1 MVELFKLGFIS
12 VTLFDLLDIVI
23 VSVLFYWIYK
33 ALQDTIAMQ
42 VLFGLV
48 ILIGLSF
55 VAEAINLRS
64 INWLLRL
71 ASDIWII
78 AFIIIFQQEIRKMIV
93 HLTKNPL
100 ARFFVKKT
108 TNYNID
114 EVVEAVILMSKQ
126 HTGAL
131 IIFPQT
137 QDVSMSS
144 IDAGIAIDAMVSKEL
159 LLAIFNNK
167 APLHDGAIII
177 NRKMVITTALCILPL
192 SMTRR
197 IGNRLL
203 GTRHR
208 AGLGLT
214 EKIDAV
220 VLIVSEETGN
230 ISIAQRGYLEMN
242 ISHTSLKEKLDSKLS
257 DEQTTA

>member
-1 MVELFKLGFIS
+1 MIELFKLGFIS
-12 VTLFDLLDIVI
+12 ITFFDLLDVA
-23 VSVLFYWIYK
+23 VVAVLFYWIHK

-42 VLFGLV
+42 VLFGLG
-48 ILIGLSF
+48 ILIALSF
-55 VAEAINLRS
+55 VAEAINLRT

-71 ASDIWII
+71 VSDIWII

-93 HLTKNPL
+93 QLTRNPL
-100 ARFFVKKT
+100 ARLFVKKVIR
-108 TNYNID
+108 YNVD
-114 EVVEAVILMSKQ
+114 EVVEAAILMSKKN
-126 HTGAL
+126 TGAL

-144 IDAGIAIDAMVSKEL
+144 IDAGVTIDAMVSKEL
-159 LLAIFNNK
+159 LLSIFNTK

-177 NRKMVITTALCILPL
+177 NHKMIITTARCILPL
-192 SMTRR
+192 STTRQ
-197 IGNRLL
+197 IGSRLL

-220 VLIVSEETGN
+220 VLIISEETGN
-230 ISIAQRGYLEMN
+230 ISIAQGGYLDMSITHSN
-242 ISHTSLKEKLDSKLS
+242 LKEKLQSKLTE
-257 DEQTTA
+257 DKQ